1 MWFMWTDWIGQWTQR
16 RMFEGMSILQRKG
29 QHDYFVFSYYNI
41 LVAQQFILQVTYACM
56 GH

>member
-16 RMFEGMSILQRKG
+16 RMFEGMSILQRKR